1 MSSTYSTNLA
11 IELIGTGDQAGT
23 WGTTTNTNLG
33 TLIEQAIS
41 GYTTQAITDGADTVL
56 VMTSGASA
64 TARNMTIECTGA
76 LTATRNLIVPAN
88 KKLYFIYN
96 NTTGGYAVT
105 VKVSAGTGVSV
116 PNGAKMVLVCNA
128 TDVYQAVNYM
138 SSPTFASPTLT
149 SPILGTPASGTLTNC
164 TSLPIATGVSG
175 LGTSVATALAVNVG
189 SAGAFVTNGGALGT
203 PSSGTLTNCSGL
215 SLTAGVTGTLP
226 IANGGTGLTSTPAN
240 GALDIGNG
248 TGFTRTTLTAGA
260 NVTITNAAGSIT
272 IASSNPGGTVTSVG
286 GTGSV
291 NGITLSGTVT
301 SSGNLTLGGTL
312 SGVSLTSQV
321 TGTLPVAN
329 GGTGQ
334 TSYTDGQLLIGNSS
348 GNTLSKATL
357 TAGSN
362 ITITNGNGSITIAS
376 SNPGG
381 TVTSVGGTGSVN
393 GITLSGTVTSSGN
406 LTLGGTLSNVSL
418 STQVTG
424 TLPVGNGGSGA
435 TTLSGV
441 LYGNGTSAFTAASAA
456 QIVSAIGSTA
466 VTNATNA
473 TYATTAGNGGVTS
486 VNGSTGAV
494 TVGSLG
500 VSQTY
505 TVYSVGSTR
514 QNGVTYT
521 NSTSLPILVFVCG
534 QNIYSDI
541 YVSGTRIGGTSNPP
555 DYFPYSI
562 TFVVPAGATYQ
573 VNVTYLSSWSELR

>member
-76 LTATRNLIVPAN
+76 LTAARTLIVPAN

-128 TDVYQAVNYM
+128 TDVYQSVNYM

-272 IASSNPGGTVTSVG
+272 IASSNPGGTVTSIG

-424 TLPVGNGGSGA
+424 TLPVGNGGTGV
-435 TTLSGV
+435 TTITGV
-441 LYGNGTSAFTAASAA
+441 LYGNGTSAFTSATA
-456 QIVSAIGSTA
+456 EIGRA
-466 VTNATNA
+466 HV
-473 TYATTAGNGGVTS
+473 
-486 VNGSTGAV
+486 
-494 TVGSLG
+494 
-500 VSQTY
+500 
-505 TVYSVGSTR
+505 
-514 QNGVTYT
+514 
-521 NSTSLPILVFVCG
+521 
-534 QNIYSDI
+534 
-541 YVSGTRIGGTSNPP
+541 
-555 DYFPYSI
+555 
-562 TFVVPAGATYQ
+562 
-573 VNVTYLSSWSELR
+573 

>member
-76 LTATRNLIVPAN
+76 LTAARTLIVPAN

-128 TDVYQAVNYM
+128 TDVYQSVNYM

-226 IANGGTGLTSTPAN
+226 IANGGTAATTASAARTNLGLV
-240 GALDIGNG
+240 IGTDVPSPTG
-248 TGFTRTTLTAGA
+248 TGASGTWGINVTGNSATVTNGVYTSGSYADPAWITSLSGSKVSGNISGNAA
-260 NVTITNAAGSIT
+260 NVT
-272 IASSNPGGTVTSVG
+272 GTVA
-286 GTGSV
+286 
-291 NGITLSGTVT
+291 
-301 SSGNLTLGGTL
+301 
-312 SGVSLTSQV
+312 
-321 TGTLPVAN
+321 VAN
-329 GGTGQ
+329 GGTG
-334 TSYTDGQLLIGNSS
+334 
-348 GNTLSKATL
+348 
-357 TAGSN
+357 
-362 ITITNGNGSITIAS
+362 
-376 SNPGG
+376 
-381 TVTSVGGTGSVN
+381 
-393 GITLSGTVTSSGN
+393 
-406 LTLGGTLSNVSL
+406 
-418 STQVTG
+418 
-424 TLPVGNGGSGA
+424 
-435 TTLSGV
+435 
-441 LYGNGTSAFTAASAA
+441 
-456 QIVSAIGSTA
+456 
-466 VTNATNA
+466 
-473 TYATTAGNGGVTS
+473 ATTASSARTNLGLAIGTDIPSLTG
-486 VNGSTGAV
+486 TGASGTWGINISGNAATATNGLTTSNYNSYAPTLTGTGASGTWGINITGNAATV
-494 TVGSLG
+494 TNGLTTGNYNSYAPTLTG
-500 VSQTY
+500 TGASGTWGINISGNAA
-505 TVYSVGSTR
+505 TATSATSDRKSTR
-514 QNGVTYT
+514 L
-521 NSTSLPILVFVCG
+521 NSSH
-534 QNIYSDI
+534 
-541 YVSGTRIGGTSNPP
+541 
-555 DYFPYSI
+555 
-562 TFVVPAGATYQ
+562 
-573 VNVTYLSSWSELR
+573 